1 MSKANWDSLRRSK
14 TPAPIQIAI
23 AIKMPASAR
32 ISVIR
37 GRDGDATGGLFMH
50 QAQLGPSDCG
60 AVLAGLAGA

>member
-1 MSKANWDSLRRSK
+1 M
-14 TPAPIQIAI
+14 PAPIQIAI

-37 GRDGDATGGLFMH
+37 GREGDATGGLFMH
-50 QAQLGPSDCG
+50 EAQLRPSDCG